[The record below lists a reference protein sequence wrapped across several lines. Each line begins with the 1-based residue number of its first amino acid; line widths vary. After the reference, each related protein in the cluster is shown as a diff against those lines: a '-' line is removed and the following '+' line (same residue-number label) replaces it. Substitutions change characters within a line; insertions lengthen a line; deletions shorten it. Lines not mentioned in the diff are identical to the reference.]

1 MKNYR
6 LYLVRHGVTQGN
18 LDGIYMGSGTDQP
31 LCAQGAAQLRALA
44 ARFPYPKA
52 ETVFSSPMRRAVE
65 TVELLFPDA
74 KDKIILADLRENAF
88 GEFEGRKVTELVQD
102 AHFKQWMDP
111 AQHYTPEGGE
121 PAAEFHKR
129 CSDVLMGMF
138 EFMMKSNI
146 SEAACV
152 THGGVIM
159 SMLAQ
164 RGMPRRAPE
173 LWMADGC
180 GYLLQCSPELWMR
193 DGIVEV
199 SDIIP
204 FGYLDEEEGK

>member
-1 MKNYR
+1 
-6 LYLVRHGVTQGN
+6 
-18 LDGIYMGSGTDQP
+18 
-31 LCAQGAAQLRALA
+31 
-44 ARFPYPKA
+44 
-52 ETVFSSPMRRAVE
+52 MRRAVE

-164 RGMPRRAPE
+164 RGMRAARRSFGWRTA
-173 LWMADGC
+173 AAVICFSAARSCGC
-180 GYLLQCSPELWMR
+180 ATASW
-193 DGIVEV
+193 
-199 SDIIP
+199 
-204 FGYLDEEEGK
+204 K

>member
-1 MKNYR
+1 
-6 LYLVRHGVTQGN
+6 
-18 LDGIYMGSGTDQP
+18 
-31 LCAQGAAQLRALA
+31 
-44 ARFPYPKA
+44 
-52 ETVFSSPMRRAVE
+52 
-65 TVELLFPDA
+65 
-74 KDKIILADLRENAF
+74 
-88 GEFEGRKVTELVQD
+88 
-102 AHFKQWMDP
+102 MDP

-173 LWMADGC
+173 LWMADSGC

>member
-1 MKNYR
+1 
-6 LYLVRHGVTQGN
+6 
-18 LDGIYMGSGTDQP
+18 
-31 LCAQGAAQLRALA
+31 
-44 ARFPYPKA
+44 
-52 ETVFSSPMRRAVE
+52 MRRAVE

-173 LWMADGC
+173 LWMAASGC

>member
-1 MKNYR
+1 
-6 LYLVRHGVTQGN
+6 
-18 LDGIYMGSGTDQP
+18 
-31 LCAQGAAQLRALA
+31 
-44 ARFPYPKA
+44 
-52 ETVFSSPMRRAVE
+52 MRRAVE

-121 PAAEFHKR
+121 PVAEFHKR

-164 RGMPRRAPE
+164 RGMPRWASMLMMTPPWVTHAASEILLFIINSNMPISTSEQR
-173 LWMADGC
+173 LWNSATG
-180 GYLLQCSPELWMR
+180 SPPS
-193 DGIVEV
+193 GV
-199 SDIIP
+199 
-204 FGYLDEEEGK
+204 

>member
-1 MKNYR
+1 M
-6 LYLVRHGVTQGN
+6 
-18 LDGIYMGSGTDQP
+18 
-31 LCAQGAAQLRALA
+31 
-44 ARFPYPKA
+44 
-52 ETVFSSPMRRAVE
+52 
-65 TVELLFPDA
+65 
-74 KDKIILADLRENAF
+74 
-88 GEFEGRKVTELVQD
+88 QD

-164 RGMPRRAPE
+164 RGIPKYPPE
-173 LWMADGC
+173 HWMADAGC
-180 GYLLQCSPELWMR
+180 GYLVQASPELLMR